1 MTSQRDNFKIRHR
14 GLRMLLAASLL
25 AGLGVS
31 ESAPPR
37 RLTNPPAPAQPVP
50 VQSMEKPAEAMEQP
64 KGDGASA
71 AQGRTYNLTL
81 KQLGVNYPI
90 TLRGVDGSDT
100 VNFNVRADEIVTR
113 ASLKM
118 FYAYSPALL
127 PEVSH
132 INVLVNEGVAATV
145 PVPKETAGTELER
158 DIEIPPRL
166 ITEFNRLRLQ
176 LIGHYTYQCEDPLHT
191 SLWAKVSNTS
201 VLELQTMP
209 IALYNDLDI
218 LPLPFM
224 DRRDPRRIELP
235 FVFVDKPDGTALE
248 AAGVL
253 ASWFGATAAYR
264 GARFPVQSGA
274 AVPTSGNA
282 VVFIVGRSSTLKPDG
297 TDISGPTLSMVPNPN
312 DPNSKLRLIMGRD
325 SKELK
330 LAATAVSVGSQT
342 LSGQTAT
349 ISKLETL
356 QPRRP
361 YDAPNWIRSDRP
373 TPLGDLVT
381 ARYLNTS
388 GYNPPPIRIDMR
400 VPPDLFGWREGGA
413 PLNLKYRYTPQ
424 PNLWASTLLIN
435 VNDKFTKSFPLLPT
449 QRLGDN
455 ESLLSKIMA
464 DDTLPVET
472 RFELPLSMLSPQTRL
487 DFQYMYDVNKQGE
500 CRDVILDNVRGA
512 IEPDSTIDVSGFS
525 HFIAMPNLGVFRD
538 SGFPFTRMAD
548 LSETAVVMPDSPSAA
563 EITTYLEIMG
573 RMGASTGYPAT
584 GVQIVTGMSVE
595 SASDKDLLLIAAGG
609 NLPLLKQWSSYMP
622 ASFDGGR
629 RFAISDLAYKTW
641 ALFSPD
647 PDARQRRARLD
658 MLFKSNG
665 QSGFFSGFESPL
677 KGGRSAVLV
686 WGVDGDSLLD
696 NSTAL
701 LGGEGFDEY
710 ELVSG
715 SLTIVRG
722 KQVDPLVNEQTYFV
736 GTLGWFRNIQWTLSR
751 HLGVFMLISALS
763 AILLAVLLYF
773 ILLAK
778 ARRRLPN

>member
-1 MTSQRDNFKIRHR
+1 MTSQRDNFKIGHR
-14 GLRMLLAASLL
+14 ALRLLLAASLF
-25 AGLGVS
+25 ASLGVS
-31 ESAPPR
+31 ESAPPPPR

-50 VQSMEKPAEAMEQP
+50 VQAMEQP
-64 KGDGASA
+64 KDDSAVA
-71 AQGRTYNLTL
+71 AQSRTYNLTFR
-81 KQLGVNYPI
+81 QLGVNYPI

-100 VNFNVRADEIVTR
+100 VNFNVRADEIVTK

-132 INVLVNEGVAATV
+132 INVMVNEGVAATI

-158 DIEIPPRL
+158 EIELPPRL
-166 ITEFNRLRLQ
+166 ITEFNRLRMQ

-201 VLELQTMP
+201 VLQLQTTP
-209 IALYNDLDI
+209 ISLYNDLDI

-224 DRRDPRRIELP
+224 DRRDPRRVNLP
-235 FVFVDKPDGTALE
+235 FVFVNKPDGNVLE
-248 AAGVL
+248 AAGIL
-253 ASWFGATAAYR
+253 SSWFGATAAYR
-264 GARFPVQSGA
+264 GARFPVQTDGA
-274 AVPTSGNA
+274 IPTTGNA
-282 VVFIVGRSSTLKPDG
+282 IVFIVGRSSTLKPDG
-297 TDISGPTLSMVPNPN
+297 ADISGPTLSMVPNPN
-312 DPNSKLRLIMGRD
+312 DPNAKLLLIMGRD

-330 LAATAVSVGSQT
+330 LAATAVSVGSQA

-349 ISKLETL
+349 ITKLETL

-373 TPLGDLVT
+373 TTLGELVT
-381 ARYLNTS
+381 PRYLNTS

-400 VPPDLFGWREGGA
+400 VPPDLFGWREGGV
-413 PLNLKYRYTPQ
+413 PVNLKYRYTPQ

-455 ESLLSKIMA
+455 ESLLSKMMA
-464 DDTLPVET
+464 DDTLPVEA
-472 RFELPLSMLSPQTRL
+472 RFELPLSMIAPQTRL

-548 LSETAVVMPDSPSAA
+548 LSETAVVLPEAPSAA
-563 EITTYLEIMG
+563 EITTYLEILG

-584 GVQIVTGMSVE
+584 GVQIVTGSAVD
-595 SASDKDLLLIAAGG
+595 SASNKDLLVISAGG
-609 NLPLLKQWSSYMP
+609 NLALLKQWSSYMP

-629 RFAISDLAYKTW
+629 RFTISDLAYKTW

-647 PDARQRRARLD
+647 PDVRQRHARLD

-665 QSGFFSGFESPL
+665 QSGFFAGFESPL

-701 LGGEGFDEY
+701 LGGEGFDEF

-715 SLTIVRG
+715 SLTSVRG

-736 GTLGWFRNIQWTLSR
+736 GSLGWFRNIQWTLSR

-778 ARRRLPN
+778 ARRRLPQ

>member
-37 RLTNPPAPAQPVP
+37 RLTNPPAPAQAVP
-50 VQSMEKPAEAMEQP
+50 AQAMEQP
-64 KGDGASA
+64 APVVATAQPKDDTA
-71 AQGRTYNLTL
+71 AQGRTYELTL

-100 VNFNVRADEIVTR
+100 VNFNVRADEIVTK
-113 ASLKM
+113 ANLKM

-132 INVLVNEGVAATV
+132 INVMVNEGVAATI

-158 DIEIPPRL
+158 DVEIPPRL

-224 DRRDPRRIELP
+224 DRRDPRRIDLP

-253 ASWFGATAAYR
+253 SSWFGATAAYR
-264 GARFPVQSGA
+264 GARFPVQSGN
-274 AVPTSGNA
+274 AVPASGNA
-282 VVFIVGRSSTLKPDG
+282 VIFIVGRSSTLKPDSA
-297 TDISGPTLSMVPNPN
+297 DISGPTVSMVPNPN
-312 DPNSKLRLIMGRD
+312 DPNSKLLLIMGRD

-330 LAATAVSVGSQT
+330 LAATAVSVGSQA

-373 TPLGDLVT
+373 TPLGELVT
-381 ARYLNTS
+381 ARYLNSS

-455 ESLLSKIMA
+455 ESLLSKMMA

-472 RFELPLSMLSPQTRL
+472 RFEVPLSMLSPQTRF

-548 LSETAVVMPDSPSAA
+548 LSETAVVMPDTPSAS

-584 GVQIVTGMSVE
+584 GVQVVTGMSVE

-609 NLPLLKQWSSYMP
+609 NLPLLKQWSNYMP

-629 RFAISDLAYKTW
+629 RFTISDLAYKAW

-665 QSGFFSGFESPL
+665 QSGIFAGFESPL

-715 SLTIVRG
+715 SLTTVRG
-722 KQVDPLVNEQTYFV
+722 KQVDPLVNEQTYYV

-751 HLGVFMLISALS
+751 HLGVFILISALS

-778 ARRRLPN
+778 SRRRLPH